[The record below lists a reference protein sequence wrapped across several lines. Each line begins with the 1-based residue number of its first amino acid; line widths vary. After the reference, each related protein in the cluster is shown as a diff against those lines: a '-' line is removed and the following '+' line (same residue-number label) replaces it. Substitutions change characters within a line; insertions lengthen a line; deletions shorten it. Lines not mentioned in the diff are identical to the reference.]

1 MSKRRTTKT
10 EETKQRITEKF
21 GTLTDHEKAVVFT
34 ALSEWLKSVER
45 TAEKETTERR

>member
-1 MSKRRTTKT
+1 MSKISTTKT

-34 ALSEWLKSVER
+34 ALSEWLKSVKRISE
-45 TAEKETTERR
+45 TETTERR